1 MSAEYS
7 THDDLAPDDFA
18 DCRRSFL
25 SMLDDLG
32 ALELTDEATLSER
45 ISETT
50 KEVALLPIE
59 ATLRRRARHDA
70 SEPPRGADVV
80 ERTESRTRARSMC
93 SILGDVRLER
103 RGAAAPGV
111 ESLFVSDAW
120 FNLGHGQ
127 FARYS
132 FALRK
137 RVAHCVAAQ
146 SFRGA
151 EATLEQFGC
160 PSVGRR
166 QREQIAGA
174 AGRACEAFGGS

>member
-1 MSAEYS
+1 V
-7 THDDLAPDDFA
+7 
-18 DCRRSFL
+18 
-25 SMLDDLG
+25 
-32 ALELTDEATLSER
+32 TDGVGL
-45 ISETT
+45 
-50 KEVALLPIE
+50 
-59 ATLRRRARHDA
+59 
-70 SEPPRGADVV
+70 
-80 ERTESRTRARSMC
+80 TESRTLARSMC
-93 SILGDVRLER
+93 SIFGDVRLER

-137 RVAHCVAAQ
+137 RVAHCVAEQ

-160 PSVGRR
+160 PSIGRR
-166 QREQIAGA
+166 QLEQIAVA
-174 AGRACEAFGGS
+174 AGCDFDAFYETGAHQTEESETDEIDETDETDLVVLSFDAKGVPMILSDLRDGTYERAISGPRRERGD